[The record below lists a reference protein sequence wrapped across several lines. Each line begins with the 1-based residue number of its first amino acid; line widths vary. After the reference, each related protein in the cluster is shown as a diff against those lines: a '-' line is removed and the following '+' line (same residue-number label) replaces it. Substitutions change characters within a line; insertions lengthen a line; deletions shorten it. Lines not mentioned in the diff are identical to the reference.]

1 MKKEVVLDR
10 IRKRKIFLILTKYI
24 PHLIGILYVIY
35 TLLCFSEI
43 EPVSIGYIA
52 SLSALPWLHLYSA
65 SHALE
70 FCYVHRLPL
79 YYILIDEILLVTDN
93 YLCIPINIYN
103 LLMIHLFLIGLLVFG
118 YTYYYVKIK
127 KKMSFIKTYGRC
139 YQRINPNNS
148 EQNN

>member
-1 MKKEVVLDR
+1 MKKEVKLDS

-24 PHLIGILYVIY
+24 PHLIGILYVVY
-35 TLLCFSEI
+35 TVLCFI
-43 EPVSIGYIA
+43 GIDPISIGYIA

-93 YLCIPINIYN
+93 YLCIPLNVYN
-103 LLMIHLFLIGLLVFG
+103 LFMLHLLLIGLLVFG
-118 YTYYYVKIK
+118 YTYYYVKFK
-127 KKMSFIKTYGRC
+127 LKNEFY
-139 YQRINPNNS
+139 
-148 EQNN
+148 